1 MQHKPVF
8 SLRTLWLAALLPVI
22 GMGLLTSCGDDQ
34 PAQPT
39 TEAPA
44 FDPEGMG
51 DASRT
56 NTIKQIFYAAP
67 SPMETAAL
75 VQRSG
80 AQFDKKHMH
89 PTASRTRYT
98 TSDRQAVALGVYGAD
113 LSYATIFEENSVS
126 LEYLPAVKE
135 LSKSLGISDVLNEEV
150 MARAEAN
157 RGDRDALVQIVSE
170 TFTSLNEA
178 LKENG
183 MEDLSAMLVLGGW
196 VEGVYLA
203 TQHVNQAPTELKAR
217 IAEQKLTLD
226 DVMRLCRSYEPT
238 PELTALVASMAPV
251 EAAFAQ
257 VQVTEAEGFAEQSAD
272 GGFVVGG
279 GDEITASDATLKAI
293 ASAIQNVRT
302 QWVK

>member
-1 MQHKPVF
+1 MHTHRFTPRKMFLV
-8 SLRTLWLAALLPVI
+8 ALLPTL
-22 GMGLLTSCGDDQ
+22 GMWGLTSCGEDQ
-34 PAQPT
+34 PA
-39 TEAPA
+39 APVVETPA
-44 FDPEGMG
+44 YDPEGMG

-56 NTIKQIFYAAP
+56 NTIKKIFYAAP

-80 AQFDKKHMH
+80 AKFDKKHLH
-89 PTASRTRYT
+89 AAAARTQYT
-98 TSDRQAVALGVYGAD
+98 TSDRQAVALGIYGAD

-126 LEYLPAVKE
+126 LDYLTAIKD
-135 LSKSLGISDVLNEEV
+135 LSKSLGISDVLNDQV
-150 MARAEAN
+150 MAQAEAN
-157 RGDRDALVQIVSE
+157 RGNREALIQLVSE
-170 TFTSLNEA
+170 TFSSLNET

-203 TQHVNQAPTELKAR
+203 TQHIPQSPTELKAR

-226 DVMRLCRSYEPT
+226 DVMRLCRSYEAT
-238 PELTALVASMAPV
+238 PELTALIAAMAPV

-257 VQVTEAEGFAEQSAD
+257 VEVTSAEGFAEQSAD

-279 GDEITASDATLKAI
+279 GDEIKASDATLAAI
-293 ASAIQNVRT
+293 TAAVKQVRGGM
-302 QWVK
+302 VK